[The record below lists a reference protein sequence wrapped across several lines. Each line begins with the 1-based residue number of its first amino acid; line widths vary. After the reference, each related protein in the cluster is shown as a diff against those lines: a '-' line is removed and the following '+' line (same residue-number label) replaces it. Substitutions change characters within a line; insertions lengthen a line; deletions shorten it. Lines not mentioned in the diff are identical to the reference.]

1 MVKDKGNREE
11 TPVGNPAREK
21 TARNA
26 KAQASLIA
34 SAEPPTK
41 ASLSMTLPPTPYS
54 HIMSFPFQIAT
65 VATRKTARAGSAKK
79 ANGRVATPLNDEVS
93 EFTHFLL

>member
-1 MVKDKGNREE
+1 MTKDKDNREE

-41 ASLSMTLPPTPYS
+41 VSLSMTLPLS
-54 HIMSFPFQIAT
+54 HILTPCPFHSRLLPRPLERPLELAAQ
-65 VATRKTARAGSAKK
+65 RRQMDGS
-79 ANGRVATPLNDEVS
+79 T
-93 EFTHFLL
+93 LL